1 MKLIEQVFTVPGT
14 GEQAVL
20 KGYLRD
26 NIPYR
31 SGRLRPAMI
40 ICPGGAYERC
50 SLREGEPVALKF
62 MEKGCQCFV
71 LDYSVA
77 PVRFPAAL
85 RQLAMAV
92 AWVREH
98 AADWDIDP
106 QRVFVCGFS
115 AGGHLAASLGVF
127 WNRPFVCEHLGLK
140 KESIR
145 PDGLILS
152 YPVICAGGFAHE
164 GSMVNLGIRE
174 RLELGA
180 GEQVQQIEG
189 EELTELFS
197 LEKQVHGQVPPTFLW
212 HTQSDGSVP
221 VENSL
226 LFSMALRAAG
236 VPFELHVF
244 PEGRHGLSLADGETD
259 KEGEDGY
266 VVPCCQIWPELAWR
280 WMGSFDGDMNPVD
293 FKRQS

>member
-127 WNRPFVCEHLGLK
+127 WNRPFVYGYLGLAG
-140 KESIR
+140 ERVR

-152 YPVICAGGFAHE
+152 YPVICAGSFAHE

-174 RLELGA
+174 QIDLGGGSQA
-180 GEQVQQIEG
+180 QG
-189 EELTELFS
+189 EELKALFS

-221 VENSL
+221 V
-226 LFSMALRAAG
+226 
-236 VPFELHVF
+236 
-244 PEGRHGLSLADGETD
+244 
-259 KEGEDGY
+259 
-266 VVPCCQIWPELAWR
+266 
-280 WMGSFDGDMNPVD
+280 
-293 FKRQS
+293 

>member
-50 SLREGEPVALKF
+50 SVREGEPVALKF

-106 QRVFVCGFS
+106 QRIFVCGFS

-127 WNRPFVCEHLGLK
+127 WNRPFVYGYLGLAG
-140 KESIR
+140 ERVR

-174 RLELGA
+174 RLELGV

-197 LEKQVHGQVPPTFLW
+197 LEQQVHGQVPPAFLW

-244 PEGRHGLSLADGETD
+244 PEGRHGLSLADRETD
-259 KEGEDGY
+259 KEVEDGY

-280 WMGSFDGDMNPVD
+280 WMNPVD